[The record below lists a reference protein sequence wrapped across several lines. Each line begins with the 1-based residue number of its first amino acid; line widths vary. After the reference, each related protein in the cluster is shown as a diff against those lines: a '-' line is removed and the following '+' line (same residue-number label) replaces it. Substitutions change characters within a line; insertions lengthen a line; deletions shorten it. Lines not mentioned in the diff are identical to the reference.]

1 MISQIT
7 DGSRLKLLARTNCL
21 PVNNTLCR
29 MQIRTN
35 PQCTI
40 CTNNYEENV
49 NHVLLECEASLEPR
63 KSFILIKYFWVLPVI
78 LNVLYKCKLDFVSI
92 FGDLGYHFSNFIGDE
107 IDKLCKK
114 FLCNTFMLRS
124 QIAE

>member
-1 MISQIT
+1 
-7 DGSRLKLLARTNCL
+7 
-21 PVNNTLCR
+21 

-49 NHVLLECEASLEPR
+49 NHVLLECEAYTNLRNELNSDITTLFCGQNVDA
-63 KSFILIKYFWVLPVI
+63 SFTGLPPHGKMMFLI
-78 LNVLYKCKLDFVSI
+78 
-92 FGDLGYHFSNFIGDE
+92 GDLGYHFSNFIGDE

-114 FLCNTFMLRS
+114 FLCNIFMLRS
-124 QIAE
+124 QIAIVYILPQ